1 MGGRPPVAG
10 RKAEK
15 EERPWQRRDI
25 SGGSPPPATPQIP
38 ICSSPVSS
46 TGRSLDQVT
55 QAKRICA
62 GCPVQPECLA
72 FALRTHQSHGI
83 WGGLSE
89 QERNL
94 IGTVM
99 DGGPARSVP
108 QTA

>member
-1 MGGRPPVAG
+1 MAAQGHQWRLAAACYSADP
-10 RKAEK
+10 
-15 EERPWQRRDI
+15 DLFF
-25 SGGSPPPATPQIP
+25 
-38 ICSSPVSS
+38 PVSS

-94 IGTVM
+94 IGTVT
-99 DGGPARSVP
+99 DERPARSVR

>member
-1 MGGRPPVAG
+1 MEAQGQQWRLAAACHSADP
-10 RKAEK
+10 
-15 EERPWQRRDI
+15 DLFF
-25 SGGSPPPATPQIP
+25 
-38 ICSSPVSS
+38 PVSS

-72 FALRTHQSHGI
+72 FALRTRQAHGV

-89 QERNL
+89 QERYL
-94 IGTVM
+94 IGSVL
-99 DGGPARSVP
+99 DERPPRSVR